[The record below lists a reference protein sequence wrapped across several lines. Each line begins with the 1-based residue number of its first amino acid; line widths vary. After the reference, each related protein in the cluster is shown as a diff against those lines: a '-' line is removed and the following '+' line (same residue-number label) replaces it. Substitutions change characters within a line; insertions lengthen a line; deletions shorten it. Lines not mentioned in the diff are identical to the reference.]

1 MKISIVGTRGVPAKY
16 GGFETFAEKLASR
29 LCEKNEVLVVGELS
43 NKGEIKKVSTIN
55 LNFDK
60 SSNPILYYHKSI
72 AKSIEW
78 GAQKI
83 IVCGVGGIFSVIF
96 FKNKAEFFINPDGL
110 EFRRNKWSLFKRIII
125 YSQYIAT
132 SIFAEHIIC
141 DSRAIQKYFSKAF
154 FRNRNSYVAEYGAL
168 IPNLKINPEIN
179 SILDKKINRILKSGN
194 FYLVVARLEP
204 ENNIKLI
211 IEGYILS
218 NSKKS
223 LLIIGNKSTG
233 YFKND
238 VEKYSSNSII
248 FCDGIYDQVLLSK
261 FRKNCFCHIHG
272 HSVGGTN
279 PSLLEAMAHSCIIL
293 SHDNIFNRDT
303 IGLKIPNLY
312 FKDKKSLSESIKW
325 TEKEN
330 NAEIISEIKKLML
343 ERIKTKFNWEIITN
357 KYLKILKK

>member
-110 EFRRNKWSLFKRIII
+110 EFRRKKWSLFKRSVIFVL
-125 YSQYIAT
+125 YILT
-132 SIFAEHIIC
+132 SIFGKHIIC
-141 DSRAIQKYFSKAF
+141 DSKAIQKYFSNVFLRYK
-154 FRNRNSYVAEYGAL
+154 NTYVAEYGAV
-168 IPNLKINPEIN
+168 IPKIENEKIDN
-179 SILDKKINRILKSGN
+179 KKLNNKILTKGS
-194 FYLVVARLEP
+194 FYLAVARLEP

-211 IEGYILS
+211 IEGYVLS
-218 NSKKS
+218 NTKKP
-223 LLIIGNKSTG
+223 LLIIGNRNST
-233 YFKND
+233 YFIK
-238 VEKYSSNSII
+238 ELSKYSNEMII
-248 FCDGIYDQVLLSK
+248 FIDGVYDQSLLSYY
-261 FRKNCFCHIHG
+261 RLNCFSHIHG

-279 PSLLEAMAHSCIIL
+279 PSLLEAMAHNSIIL
-293 SHDNIFNRDT
+293 SHDNPFNRDT
-303 IGLKIPNLY
+303 IGYNFDKLF
-312 FKDKKSLSESIKW
+312 FKDKKELAKSISWLEDK
-325 TEKEN
+325 N
-330 NAEIISEIKKLML
+330 NAKKILEIKNLML